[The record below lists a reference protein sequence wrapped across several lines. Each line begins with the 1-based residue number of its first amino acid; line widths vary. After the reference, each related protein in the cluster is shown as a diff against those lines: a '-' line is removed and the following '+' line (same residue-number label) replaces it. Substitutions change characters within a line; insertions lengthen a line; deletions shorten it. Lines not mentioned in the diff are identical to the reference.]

1 MKNPRVQ
8 ICAGLLLVAASSA
21 APAQAQPAPQVPASS
36 VPVTVDNFRQAESD
50 LVMGARVASASAS
63 SVRAVARP
71 LHQSALRR
79 WASPFRSR

>member
-50 LVMGARVASASAS
+50 LVMGA
-63 SVRAVARP
+63 
-71 LHQSALRR
+71 
-79 WASPFRSR
+79 